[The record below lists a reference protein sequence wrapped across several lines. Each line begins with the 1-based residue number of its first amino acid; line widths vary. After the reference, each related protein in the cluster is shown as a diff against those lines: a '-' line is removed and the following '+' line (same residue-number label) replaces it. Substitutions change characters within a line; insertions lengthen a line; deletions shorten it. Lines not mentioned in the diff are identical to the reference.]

1 MNVKFPALSSSEHA
15 AERAIVYVRPVP
27 VADLPAEVQ
36 AEIGD
41 LATVYSLNRSDG
53 EQVALVAD
61 RKLAFALAREHEM
74 VPVSVH

>member
-1 MNVKFPALSSSEHA
+1 MDKTFNAFPA

-27 VADLPAEVQ
+27 VADLPTEVQ
-36 AEIGD
+36 EQIGD
-41 LATVYSLNRSDG
+41 LATVYSVHRSDG

-61 RKLAFALAREHEM
+61 RKLAFTLARQHEM

>member
-1 MNVKFPALSSSEHA
+1 MDKTFNALPA

-27 VADLPAEVQ
+27 VADLPTEVQ
-36 AEIGD
+36 EQIGD
-41 LATVYSLNRSDG
+41 LATVYSVHRSDG

-61 RKLAFALAREHEM
+61 RKLAFTLARQHEM